1 MPPLLRVAFET
12 GKKGGNLGAVLNGAN
27 EVANAAFRKGEI
39 PFLMIEETILAA
51 LDAAQF
57 KELETP
63 EDLYEADAWSK
74 SFAQE
79 YINTHKE
86 NK

>member
-1 MPPLLRVAFET
+1 M
-12 GKKGGNLGAVLNGAN
+12 NGAN
-27 EVANAAFRKGEI
+27 EIANAAFRNGLI
-39 PFLMIEETILAA
+39 PFLMIEETILATLA
-51 LDAAQF
+51 AAQF

-79 YINTHKE
+79 YINTNKE